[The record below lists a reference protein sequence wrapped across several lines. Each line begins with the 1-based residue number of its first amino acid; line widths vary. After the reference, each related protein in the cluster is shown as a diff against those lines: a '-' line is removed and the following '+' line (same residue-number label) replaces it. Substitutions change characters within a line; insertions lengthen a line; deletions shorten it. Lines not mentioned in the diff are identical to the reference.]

1 MQLEWWPFVA
11 LGLIGLAVGLGYV
24 FRAITSGPT
33 RHEHSPQ
40 YKRIKRA
47 VDDGLK
53 QEQDNGG
60 TDDGHT

>member
-1 MQLEWWPFVA
+1 MIEWWPFVA

-33 RHEHSPQ
+33 KHEHSAQ

-47 VDDGLK
+47 VDDSERQEKEK
-53 QEQDNGG
+53 Q
-60 TDDGHT
+60 